1 MNQGAVATELHLIHA
16 ANLAFFSLIMIIIL
30 RKPPRR
36 QEIFITL
43 HSAIDTYMTIR
54 NFLIIMLCATV
65 FSSCGEY
72 QRAQKSTD
80 YDYKLDF
87 AKRAFEQKKYV
98 QAATILQDVIT
109 VFKGTDKAED
119 ALYLLALSNYEN
131 KDYINSGAYFKT
143 YYNRYPRGKYAEL
156 ARFYSGYGYYLDS
169 PDPQLDQSD
178 TMKGIEELQAF
189 LDYYPKS
196 DKVSIA
202 QNAIFE
208 LQDKLTLKELQNAQ
222 LYYNLG
228 NYMGNNYEAAI
239 IVAQNAIKNYPYSR
253 YKEDLELLVLKS
265 RYQEASQSVDEK
277 KAQRF
282 RDVIDEY
289 YSFINN
295 YPDSP
300 NRKEADNIL
309 KIAQNYVNE

>member
-1 MNQGAVATELHLIHA
+1 MIIRRIFIVFTAVAAL
-16 ANLAFFSLIMIIIL
+16 
-30 RKPPRR
+30 
-36 QEIFITL
+36 
-43 HSAIDTYMTIR
+43 
-54 NFLIIMLCATV
+54 
-65 FSSCGEY
+65 SSCGEY

-80 YDYKLDF
+80 YDYKLDY
-87 AKRAFEQKKYV
+87 AKRAFEQKKFV
-98 QAATILQDVIT
+98 QAATVLQDVIT

-143 YYNRYPRGKYAEL
+143 YYTRYPRGKYTEL

-178 TMKGIEELQAF
+178 TMKGIEELQSF
-189 LDYYPKS
+189 LEYFPKS

-228 NYMGNNYEAAI
+228 NYMGNNYESAV
-239 IVAQNAIKNYPYSR
+239 IVAKNAIKNYPYSR
-253 YKEDLELLVLKS
+253 YKEDLEMLVLKA
-265 RYQEASQSVDEK
+265 RYQEAAQSVDEK
-277 KAQRF
+277 KSSRF

-300 NRKEADNIL
+300 NRKEADDIL
-309 KIAQNYVNE
+309 QIAKSYVTD